1 MYEDEF
7 VNNQIFSWMT
17 RSRVSL
23 DSVES
28 QKLIHAAESGLK
40 VLLFIKK
47 SDGEGTDFYYMGQVT
62 PAAWEQTR
70 IQDDKGRF
78 LPIMN
83 FQLQM
88 SHPVREDIYQYF
100 VNE

>member
-1 MYEDEF
+1 
-7 VNNQIFSWMT
+7 
-17 RSRVSL
+17 
-23 DSVES
+23 
-28 QKLIHAAESGLK
+28 
-40 VLLFIKK
+40 
-47 SDGEGTDFYYMGQVT
+47 MGQVT

>member
-1 MYEDEF
+1 MTDREENSEDIVKYHKKEDIAKSTMY
-7 VNNQIFSWMT
+7 
-17 RSRVSL
+17 
-23 DSVES
+23 
-28 QKLIHAAESGLK
+28 
-40 VLLFIKK
+40 
-47 SDGEGTDFYYMGQVT
+47 
-62 PAAWEQTR
+62 
-70 IQDDKGRF
+70 DDKGRF

>member
-1 MYEDEF
+1 MPFMKIKVKEPATISVQAVVAGILMSRSDLH
-7 VNNQIFSWMT
+7 MT
-17 RSRVSL
+17 
-23 DSVES
+23 
-28 QKLIHAAESGLK
+28 KFIYLK